1 MSNKIQEL
9 ASQAKSQV
17 PEGLDV
23 TTWIETYN
31 EKLSKLIIFECI
43 KIMHEQ
49 ERIPAG
55 FYYAK
60 SASAHALGFKK
71 HFGVE

>member
-17 PEGLDV
+17 PDGLDV

-31 EKLSKLIIFECI
+31 EKLSKLIISECF
-43 KIMHEQ
+43 KVMHEQ
-49 ERIPAG
+49 ERIPQG
-55 FYYAK
+55 FFYSK
-60 SASAHALGFKK
+60 SADIHEHAIKK
-71 HFGVE
+71 YFNL